1 MPEVLPSMSGW
12 WNRRSLVTRLL
23 MYAVAVLLAFVMA
36 ASVGPV
42 AALVLSGNLS
52 WLTGERSGPEEPGP
66 AGEQGKSPQRQQV
79 EAGRSQQEHQEH
91 TDRLQQDKADAKREK
106 VASVDKQT

>member
-1 MPEVLPSMSGW
+1 MSGW

-36 ASVGPV
+36 ASVGAV

-66 AGEQGKSPQRQQV
+66 AGEQGKPPQSRQV
-79 EAGRSQQEHQEH
+79 DTGTPTNEKAG
-91 TDRLQQDKADAKREK
+91 AKREQ
-106 VASVDKQT
+106 VASVDKQDRKS